1 MSKYTTEVRFIC
13 ESLNGFYVSEGYTNI
28 SKIIE
33 TARTQIFDF
42 AYPIYD
48 ENYRATLET
57 KILKHFYTREIGF
70 ESYGL
75 WKLKLDAKMNEIMPY
90 FNKLYES
97 ELISFNPLYTADLK
111 KSRTTDYTGDTTST
125 SKQTGEAQSDT
136 STTGTATETG
146 DNTTTTNSNVTQ
158 SGSNRYSDTPQGTL
172 SNIEDNTYLTN
183 ATLTSETQGQT
194 GTGTEKTTTN
204 TTSSSNEA
212 SNTSTTSNTD
222 NTSNTKSKEDYL
234 ETIVGYQGQ
243 SPSKSLAD
251 YRKTFLNID
260 MQVIESLEPLFMQ
273 LW

>member
-28 SKIIE
+28 NKIIE
-33 TARTQIFDF
+33 TARAQIFDF
-42 AYPIYD
+42 TYPIYD
-48 ENYRATLET
+48 DNYKATLET

-90 FNKLYES
+90 FNQLYES

-111 KSRTTDYTGDTTST
+111 KSRSTDYTGEAAST

-136 STTGTATETG
+136 STTGTGTETG
-146 DNTTTTNSNVTQ
+146 DNTTTTSNNITQ
-158 SGSNRYSDTPQGTL
+158 QGSNRYSDTPQGTL

-194 GTGTEKTTTN
+194 GTGTEKTSTN
-204 TTSSSNEA
+204 TTTSSNEA

-243 SPSKSLAD
+243 NPSKALAE